1 MHVLYTNVLVS
12 SGQGISGLLANKQ
25 FTFIKKHTNHRTHSH
40 AI

>member
-12 SGQGISGLLANKQ
+12 SGQGISGLANKQ